1 MLYLKVVNLT
11 VVAAEPSNR
20 ICQRPV
26 HIVDAHLNKLKKAD
40 YLWSLKLKF
49 HWGKKGRWLCPCFWN
64 LPYLENYFPPLECD
78 YVDRHPPASQFE
90 LLGLEG
96 LEGETGSPSLDLLE
110 TSWCSQPSRCPV
122 RCAARTRPWSQGPA
136 LQSCPSSH
144 FHWSQNQNC
153 LRSFEAFPLLT
164 IVAEKSPPICAAR
177 VQPSSAQQTDSEK
190 KYFVKI
196 HPFAERDGL
205 W

>member
-1 MLYLKVVNLT
+1 M
-11 VVAAEPSNR
+11 VAAEPGNR

-49 HWGKKGRWLCPCFWN
+49 HWGQKGRCLCPCFWN

-96 LEGETGSPSLDLLE
+96 LEGEAVSPSLDLLE
-110 TSWCSQPSRCPV
+110 TSWCSKSPLSP
-122 RCAARTRPWSQGPA
+122 RPWPTDQAWS
-136 LQSCPSSH
+136 SCPSSH
-144 FHWSQNQNC
+144 FHWSQNPNC
-153 LRSFEAFPLLT
+153 LIRSFQAFPLFT
-164 IVAEKSPPICAAR
+164 IVGEKSPPICAAR